1 MTTQTVSVPGAT
13 LTYDVIGELEPGVTP
28 LVLIGSPMDASGFG
42 TLASH
47 FRDRVVVTYDPRN
60 VGRSRRDDT
69 TAAVTF
75 GQHADDLHAVL
86 TAVGHGPVDV
96 FASSGGAVNALVLV
110 SRYPSDVR
118 MLVAHEPP
126 AGGTLPD
133 RENIATVCANMVAA
147 YDAHGRG
154 PAMAQFMAL
163 LMHAGPIDNTFFD
176 RPAPDPAQFG
186 LSAEDDGTRDDALM
200 SNMRGGG
207 VDFAPDVDAV
217 RAAPTTV
224 VIGVGEESG
233 GPEDGHIAARAAYS
247 TASTLGSE
255 PIVFP
260 GGHSGFL
267 GGEFGQMGKPTEFAE
282 KLRKVLS

>member
-1 MTTQTVSVPGAT
+1 
-13 LTYDVIGELEPGVTP
+13 
-28 LVLIGSPMDASGFG
+28 MDASGFG

-133 RENIATVCANMVAA
+133 RENIATVCAKHGGRIRRSRPRSGHGPVHGVAHA
-147 YDAHGRG
+147 RRPHRQHVLRSPGTGPGAVRPLGRGRRNPRRRPAVQHARRRSRFRARRRRNACCSHHGRDRSRRRIRRSRG
-154 PAMAQFMAL
+154 RSHRRSRSIF
-163 LMHAGPIDNTFFD
+163 HCIDPRIGAD
-176 RPAPDPAQFG
+176 RLSRWPLG
-186 LSAEDDGTRDDALM
+186 LPR
-200 SNMRGGG
+200 R
-207 VDFAPDVDAV
+207 
-217 RAAPTTV
+217 
-224 VIGVGEESG
+224 
-233 GPEDGHIAARAAYS
+233 
-247 TASTLGSE
+247 
-255 PIVFP
+255 
-260 GGHSGFL
+260 
-267 GGEFGQMGKPTEFAE
+267 
-282 KLRKVLS
+282 

>member
-1 MTTQTVSVPGAT
+1 
-13 LTYDVIGELEPGVTP
+13 
-28 LVLIGSPMDASGFG
+28 
-42 TLASH
+42 
-47 FRDRVVVTYDPRN
+47 
-60 VGRSRRDDT
+60 
-69 TAAVTF
+69 
-75 GQHADDLHAVL
+75 
-86 TAVGHGPVDV
+86 
-96 FASSGGAVNALVLV
+96 
-110 SRYPSDVR
+110 
-118 MLVAHEPP
+118 MLVTHEPP

-154 PAMAQFMAL
+154 PAMAQFMSL
-163 LMHAGPIDNTFFD
+163 LMHAGPIGDAFFA

-186 LSAEDDGTRDDALM
+186 LPTEDDGTRDDALM

-207 VDFAPDVDAV
+207 VDFAPDVDAL

-233 GPEDGHIAARAAYS
+233 GSEDGHIAARAAYS
-247 TASTLGSE
+247 TAALLGSE

-282 KLRKVLS
+282 TLRKY